1 MSTATSLLGEKRLA
15 RMLARPVS
23 APVLSGDTA
32 NEGTQLIK
40 MADIDGVTGS
50 AGLQPGPSEETDEE
64 LTARFERDAIPLLD
78 QLYGGAL
85 RMTRNPADA
94 EDLLQET
101 MVKAYAGFRSFRH
114 GTNLK
119 AWLYRILTNTYINS
133 YRKKQRQPA
142 EYPTEQITDW
152 QLASNAEHSSTG
164 LRSAEVEALEALPD
178 TEIKEALQ
186 ALPEEF
192 RMAVYY
198 ADVEGF
204 PYKEIAEIMD
214 TPIGTVMSRLHRG
227 RRVARSFSRCGQGSG
242 VCQGR
247 AGARGGVVM
256 SSPVS
261 SRRLANL
268 VKESLQGSVLGGV
281 VSDAVLPAVSDD
293 VKPGAGEDAYRVP
306 VVVAAGSGAVVQVGG
321 LEVGSAAVAG
331 EVADTVAE
339 LFVCRPTEP
348 DVGDFVGLAGGAGD
362 AGQAGQQFGLGVGVR
377 GESFGARRRLA
388 LSTVGASGATAGL
401 RKTHDGH
408 HGCQA
413 RGALTQRRLY
423 IGNPSEITD
432 TRMVHQ

>member
-50 AGLQPGPSEETDEE
+50 AGLQPG
-64 LTARFERDAIPLLD
+64 
-78 QLYGGAL
+78 
-85 RMTRNPADA
+85 PADA

-227 RRVARSFSRCGQGSG
+227 RRQLRGLLADVARDRGF
-242 VCQGR
+242 
-247 AGARGGVVM
+247 ARGEQAHEG
-256 SSPVS
+256 VS
-261 SRRLANL
+261 S
-268 VKESLQGSVLGGV
+268 
-281 VSDAVLPAVSDD
+281 
-293 VKPGAGEDAYRVP
+293 
-306 VVVAAGSGAVVQVGG
+306 
-321 LEVGSAAVAG
+321 
-331 EVADTVAE
+331 
-339 LFVCRPTEP
+339 
-348 DVGDFVGLAGGAGD
+348 
-362 AGQAGQQFGLGVGVR
+362 
-377 GESFGARRRLA
+377 
-388 LSTVGASGATAGL
+388 
-401 RKTHDGH
+401 
-408 HGCQA
+408 
-413 RGALTQRRLY
+413 
-423 IGNPSEITD
+423 
-432 TRMVHQ
+432 